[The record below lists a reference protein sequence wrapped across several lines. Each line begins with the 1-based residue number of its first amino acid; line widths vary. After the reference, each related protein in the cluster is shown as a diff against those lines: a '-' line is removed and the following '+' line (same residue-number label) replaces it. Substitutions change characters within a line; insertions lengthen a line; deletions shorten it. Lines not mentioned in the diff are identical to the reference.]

1 VVPFLRESEKG
12 VILKVRVQ
20 TRASR
25 NEVIGT
31 HDQALKI
38 RVTAAPVGGAA
49 NKHLLKLLA
58 KRLKIPQ
65 RQMSITS
72 GATSGTKTIS
82 IQGLSAEEV
91 RKLLKA

>member
-1 VVPFLRESEKG
+1 MTSFLHETETG

-20 TRASR
+20 TRATR
-25 NEVIGT
+25 NEVIGGC
-31 HDQALKI
+31 DEALKI

-58 KRLKIPQ
+58 KRFRIPQ
-65 RQMSITS
+65 SQINIRS
-72 GATSGTKTIS
+72 GATSRTKTIS

-91 RKLLKA
+91 RRLLNI